1 MRNLKDNFKELV
13 VEQCARKVK
22 EAVASDTIFE
32 VASEKREIRL
42 ALIHATIDHVHDVF
56 GGVGRP
62 KLNDMRIVA
71 NELCFIYPAM
81 FKYDSGAKGYGLGGK
96 KGSDGL
102 ANQLLD
108 FYRARQGPRCRNDTG
123 ETEKVKKGKR
133 TYQYG
138 VDNDKWYKVVPLGKV
153 EPKLRRLGDVGF
165 EQREEVYEEFREE
178 IMCHIRDSK
187 KQIKFV
193 VRGFYDD
200 PRHIENMF
208 KYLTKISLSQTVEER
223 FVMQMDHLEAYL
235 REMIQTSEFY
245 EFMENLEIRCYTEFE
260 GSDLYKWINLLR
272 RAGDHFDGDGAMF
285 MRLENDGPTSWDGPF
300 ILAKQVDR

>member
-1 MRNLKDNFKELV
+1 
-13 VEQCARKVK
+13 
-22 EAVASDTIFE
+22 
-32 VASEKREIRL
+32 
-42 ALIHATIDHVHDVF
+42 
-56 GGVGRP
+56 
-62 KLNDMRIVA
+62 
-71 NELCFIYPAM
+71 
-81 FKYDSGAKGYGLGGK
+81 
-96 KGSDGL
+96 
-102 ANQLLD
+102 
-108 FYRARQGPRCRNDTG
+108 
-123 ETEKVKKGKR
+123 
-133 TYQYG
+133 
-138 VDNDKWYKVVPLGKV
+138 
-153 EPKLRRLGDVGF
+153 
-165 EQREEVYEEFREE
+165 
-178 IMCHIRDSK
+178 MCHIRDSK